1 LPEHFVITSLHVG
14 HRIVSVDPATG
25 AMTFIADR
33 DVCLSPRF
41 ARMAIDQ

>member
-1 LPEHFVITSLHVG
+1 MISSLHTG
-14 HRIVSVDPATG
+14 HRFVPATRATG